1 MTNQEF
7 SNEFDILYNN
17 IISNQAP
24 GLDEYEKSVFLTKAQ
39 DEIVKNYF
47 NPKGNKY
54 QEGFDGSEKRQIDFS
69 MLIVTETV
77 HEATVSPTPLFPL
90 QHTKLFSIP
99 DRILM
104 FINESL
110 AVERDGV
117 LTYLTV
123 VPLDYK
129 EYNRLMSKPYKRPL
143 KNQAWRILTN
153 TTTISETTSTNYLSI
168 TSILANLKEM
178 EGNYNVI
185 YNTIKDKA
193 ITFGGTT
200 DARTVLVDNVT
211 LQNNGKTGTEN
222 ILNIKDLVMIN
233 IKAYINVTNSTKSS
247 VVELIPG
254 PNDTISTYTIRY
266 VKRPRAIIL
275 TDLEGVTLDGIA
287 TRQEC
292 ELDPIL
298 HQEILQRAVELA
310 KAAYTGDINS
320 QVQMGQR
327 SE

>member
-1 MTNQEF
+1 MTNSEF
-7 SNEFDILYNN
+7 SNEFDVLYQN
-17 IISNQAP
+17 ITSNQAP
-24 GLDEYEKSVFLTKAQ
+24 GLDEYEKSVFLSKAQ
-39 DEIVKNYF
+39 DEIVKSYF
-47 NPKGNKY
+47 DPKTNKP

-69 MLIVTETV
+69 MLIVTEAV

-143 KNQAWRILTN
+143 KWQAWRLLTN
-153 TTTISETTSTNYLSI
+153 Y
-168 TSILANLKEM
+168 
-178 EGNYNVI
+178 
-185 YNTIKDKA
+185 
-193 ITFGGTT
+193 GTT
-200 DARTVLVDNVT
+200 
-211 LQNNGKTGTEN
+211 K
-222 ILNIKDLVMIN
+222 
-233 IKAYINVTNSTKSS
+233 KAEIIV
-247 VVELIPG
+247 G
-254 PNDTISTYTIRY
+254 PNDTLTAYYIRY
-266 VKRPRAIIL
+266 IKRPQAIIL
-275 TDLEGVTLDGIA
+275 SDLEGVTLDNKTTA
-287 TRQEC
+287 QEC

-310 KAAYTGDINS
+310 KAAYIGDLNS
-320 QVQMGQR
+320 NVELGKR